1 MKLQFGEYISLGK
14 VEAELKQSPFVD
26 NICVYG
32 DSYHTYLIGLVVPNH
47 KQLLNLAE
55 KLSKPST
62 ITYMELCRDQE
73 IQQLVSKAIQ
83 EFGLKSNLH
92 KMEIPSKIRLC
103 CEEWLPDSGLVTAA
117 LKLRRKN
124 IQDFYQMEINKMY
137 GIQDSKST

>member
-1 MKLQFGEYISLGK
+1 
-14 VEAELKQSPFVD
+14 VD

-32 DSYHTYLIGLVVPNH
+32 DSYRTYLIGLVVPNP

-62 ITYMELCRDQE
+62 MTYKELCRDKD
-73 IQQLVSKAIQ
+73 IQLLVSKAIQ

-124 IQDFYQMEINKMY
+124 IQDFYQLEINKMY

>member
-1 MKLQFGEYISLGK
+1 MFK
-14 VEAELKQSPFVD
+14 
-26 NICVYG
+26 
-32 DSYHTYLIGLVVPNH
+32 
-47 KQLLNLAE
+47 

-62 ITYMELCRDQE
+62 ITYKQLCTDKQ
-73 IQQLVSKAIQ
+73 IQQFVSKAIQ
-83 EFGLKSNLH
+83 EFGLKAGLY